1 MTRRNYARRSGV
13 IIDFCAQHGVWFDAD
28 ELARILEWVRLGHL
42 AEVRKEEAKNAER
55 QERLK
60 AIERNSQLDGPFT
73 RDLHGGDDVGL
84 FDVLSGLAGLF
95 R

>member
-28 ELARILEWVRLGHL
+28 ELARILQWVRSGRLT
-42 AEVRKEEAKNAER
+42 EVKQEEFADAAR

-73 RDLHGGDDVGL
+73 RDLHGGDAVSAFDL
-84 FDVLSGLAGLF
+84 FSGLAGLF